1 MNTDLCLSVP
11 TNPKILCWQERIFLR
26 EIRALRGFAVNPGL
40 DFHREGAKHAKKTR
54 RTLVWLRLCCSV
66 FIRGSVHTSCCGW
79 AGPCSSVSEPQDFI
93 IVECE
98 NSFPALANDC
108 SQRRRDGAEDRPPPE
123 PPRGPPPKPPRL
135 PWPYPPGALRGGP
148 LMIGLC
154 RFRGGRVS

>member
-1 MNTDLCLSVP
+1 MKSS
-11 TNPKILCWQERIFLR
+11 RS
-26 EIRALRGFAVNPGL
+26 RGFAVNPEL

-66 FIRGSVHTSCCGW
+66 FIRGSVHTSCCDW

>member
-1 MNTDLCLSVP
+1 MDTDLYYQP
-11 TNPKILCWQERIFLR
+11 ENPLLAGKDFSSRNLR
-26 EIRALRGFAVNPGL
+26 ALGALRGFAVNPEL

-66 FIRGSVHTSCCGW
+66 VPFILLVAAG

-135 PWPYPPGALRGGP
+135 PWPYPPGAPRGGP